1 MHKNTKLLPYQRREA
16 YRRWRDGDPVT
27 DLAKYYHVS
36 RKTLYESFHKAK
48 LGVFVNYSSK
58 NLKYRTIEYGLK
70 KLAKTEKKIGKIL
83 AKREHRLNRYVKKRP
98 GEMVHTDSSFLPRI
112 SGEAI
117 TTPKEFL
124 YVFIDD
130 FSRTLFADILPDQT
144 SYSAAIVL
152 DEAIQMM
159 PFEIECMYSDNG
171 KEFKGAFKD
180 LCTHYKI
187 PQQFTRPY
195 RPQTNGKAERVIK
208 TLKSILQKH
217 HFISREERRRILYAI
232 VRHYNHIRPHQSLGG
247 IAPFTYLKNY
257 IDRTKEELKE
267 LRCVTNAC

>member
-48 LGVFVNYSSK
+48 LGVFENYSSK
-58 NLKYRTIEYGLK
+58 NLRYRTIEFGLK
-70 KLAKTEKKIGKIL
+70 KLLKTEKKMGKII
-83 AKREHRLNRYVKKRP
+83 AKREHRLNQYVKRRP

-152 DEAIQMM
+152 DEAVQMM

-187 PQQFTRPY
+187 PQQFTLPY
-195 RPQTNGKAERVIK
+195 HPQTNGKAERVIK

-247 IAPFTYLKNY
+247 IAPFTCLQNY
-257 IDRTKEELKE
+257 INRTKEELKG
-267 LRCVTNAC
+267 LRSVTNA

>member
-16 YRRWRDGDPVT
+16 FRRWRDGDQVT
-27 DLAKYYHVS
+27 SLAVYYRVS
-36 RKTLYESFHKAK
+36 RKTLYEVFHKAK
-48 LGVFVNYSSK
+48 LGVFQNYSSK
-58 NLKYRTIEYGLK
+58 NMRYRTIEFGLK
-70 KLAKTEKKIGKIL
+70 QLQRTEKKLEKVL
-83 AKREHRLNRYVKKRP
+83 AKRHIRLNRYVKNRP
-98 GEMVHTDSSFLPRI
+98 GEMVHTDSSFLSRI

-130 FSRTLFADILPDQT
+130 FSRTLFADIMPDQT

-180 LCTHYKI
+180 LCTHYRI
-187 PQQFTRPY
+187 PQQFTKPY

-208 TLKSILQKH
+208 TIKGLLGKH
-217 HFISREERRRILYAI
+217 HFISRDERRRILYAI
-232 VRHYNHIRPHQSLGG
+232 VRHYNHIRPHQSLGN
-247 IAPFTYLKNY
+247 IAPFQYLQNY
-257 IDRTKEELKE
+257 IDRTREEFKE
-267 LRCVTNAC
+267 LRSVTNA